1 MLVFV
6 NIKMTIPANSTTTAV
21 KLPLLC
27 IIKQAADLTIVSSKF
42 NPTVFTVGS
51 DLWLENEISQ
61 SVCLRVVS
69 EEIHLYT
76 TVVNLYSPT
85 GIVL

>member
-1 MLVFV
+1 
-6 NIKMTIPANSTTTAV
+6 MTIPANSTTTAV

-42 NPTVFTVGS
+42 YPTVFTVGS

-69 EEIHLYT
+69 EEIYLYT

-85 GIVL
+85 GTAL